1 MADPDVVVVG
11 AGPNGLV
18 AAVELAGAGRR
29 VLVVEA
35 APTPGGGVRSERLLR
50 PDVVHDVCS
59 TIHSL
64 ALGSP
69 ALRDLPLERHGV
81 RWVHPDVPLAHVL
94 DGGRRALLHR
104 SVEETAAGLGG
115 DGDRYRRRFGPLVRA
130 GTDLT
135 DQLLSPL
142 AVPRH
147 PLVLARF
154 GWLGIRPATMV
165 PFATEEAAGLF
176 AGLSAHSIL
185 SLRAPVTAGYG
196 LMLGS
201 LAHTVGWPYVA
212 GGSQRLADA
221 LVALL
226 EERGGRVE
234 CGRPVRSVDELPPGA
249 DVVLDL
255 SPRQVVAVAGHR
267 LPDRYRRRLER
278 FRLGPGVHKVDWI
291 LDGPIPWRARDVA
304 RAGTVHVGGTAAEV
318 VAAEGAVQ
326 RGRHPDRPFLLVTQ
340 PTQFDGRRAP
350 AGVHV
355 AWGYCHVPNG
365 STVDMTAAIEAQIE
379 RFAPG
384 FRDRIVARHVMGPAA
399 IERHDANYVGGDI
412 AGGRADLRQF
422 FARPVLGLHPWR
434 MPAER
439 LFLCSA
445 STPPGAGVHGMGG
458 HHAAREVLAAGR
470 RR

>member
-1 MADPDVVVVG
+1 MADPDVVIIG

-29 VLVVEA
+29 VLVVDA
-35 APTPGGGVRSERLLR
+35 APTPGGGLRSEALLR
-50 PDVVHDVCS
+50 RDVVHDVCS
-59 TIHSL
+59 TIHAL

-81 RWVHPDVPLAHVL
+81 RWVHPDLPLAHVL
-94 DGGRRALLHR
+94 DGGRQALLHR
-104 SVEETAAGLGG
+104 SVEETAAGLGR

-130 GTDLT
+130 GTGLT

-147 PLVLARF
+147 PLALARF
-154 GWLGIRPATMV
+154 GWIGIRPATMV
-165 PFATEEAAGLF
+165 PFATEEGAGLF

-234 CGRPVRSVDELPPGA
+234 CDRPVRSVDELPAGA

-255 SPRQVVAVAGHR
+255 SPRQVLAVAGHR

-278 FRLGPGVHKVDWI
+278 FRLGPGVHKVDWV
-291 LDGPIPWRARDVA
+291 LDGPIPWRARPTRLGPGPCTSAAPRA
-304 RAGTVHVGGTAAEV
+304 RWS
-318 VAAEGAVQ
+318 
-326 RGRHPDRPFLLVTQ
+326 RP
-340 PTQFDGRRAP
+340 RA
-350 AGVHV
+350 
-355 AWGYCHVPNG
+355 
-365 STVDMTAAIEAQIE
+365 T
-379 RFAPG
+379 
-384 FRDRIVARHVMGPAA
+384 
-399 IERHDANYVGGDI
+399 
-412 AGGRADLRQF
+412 
-422 FARPVLGLHPWR
+422 
-434 MPAER
+434 
-439 LFLCSA
+439 CSA
-445 STPPGAGVHGMGG
+445 VAIPS
-458 HHAAREVLAAGR
+458 GR
-470 RR
+470 SCS